1 MKYAVT
7 GGLGFI
13 GSNICRLLLKKGH
26 QVIIIDN
33 CHSGNETKILDIIDE
48 VELHKNDIRDKNKIK
63 KILENVSGIF
73 HNAALTD
80 VQESYK
86 KKKNFLQ
93 LT

>member
-48 VELHKNDIRDKNKIK
+48 LELHKNSTLSPTDKKACVLREAKEFEKYIVTG
-63 KILENVSGIF
+63 E
-73 HNAALTD
+73 
-80 VQESYK
+80 
-86 KKKNFLQ
+86 
-93 LT
+93 